1 MGCVSSDLDS
11 RVKATKPARETR
23 NAMNRN
29 FVYSPSKGVEKITA
43 RAPGPLDRGQTP
55 RGEQDASLRP
65 QDFQQ
70 DFRKI

>member
-43 RAPGPLDRGQTP
+43 RAP
-55 RGEQDASLRP
+55 ASVWSS
-65 QDFQQ
+65 
-70 DFRKI
+70 

>member
-1 MGCVSSDLDS
+1 MGCVSSDLDC

-43 RAPGPLDRGQTP
+43 RAPGPPPP
-55 RGEQDASLRP
+55 RPP
-65 QDFQQ
+65 QDYPFCLAGE
-70 DFRKI
+70 K

>member
-43 RAPGPLDRGQTP
+43 RAPGPPPPP
-55 RGEQDASLRP
+55 RPP
-65 QDFQQ
+65 QDYPFCLAGE
-70 DFRKI
+70 K

>member
-29 FVYSPSKGVEKITA
+29 LVYSPSKGVEKITA
-43 RAPGPLDRGQTP
+43 RAPGPPPP
-55 RGEQDASLRP
+55 RPP
-65 QDFQQ
+65 QDYPFCLAGE
-70 DFRKI
+70 K

>member
-29 FVYSPSKGVEKITA
+29 FVYSPSKGVEKIPA
-43 RAPGPLDRGQTP
+43 RAPGPPP
-55 RGEQDASLRP
+55 RPP
-65 QDFQQ
+65 QDYPFCLAGE
-70 DFRKI
+70 K

>member
-43 RAPGPLDRGQTP
+43 RAPAP
-55 RGEQDASLRP
+55 RPP
-65 QDFQQ
+65 QDYPFCLAGE
-70 DFRKI
+70 K